1 MAQINGAP
9 THDIAGVSRESIQ
22 VTTATIERSAIGT
35 VASNEASLHLSAVRS
50 LEAGRAELTQSA
62 VGIARLQRSTLK
74 QSAAGV
80 VVANGIA
87 CDEVRTGVL
96 AAPVV
101 RGEVH
106 TWLDLRTAVAI
117 GVGIAL
123 GKAFLN
129 LAAYLARRAVR

>member
-1 MAQINGAP
+1 MPATNGAM
-9 THDIAGVSRESIQ
+9 THDIAGVSRETIQ

-35 VASNEASLHLSAVRS
+35 VDADEATVHLSAVKS
-50 LEAGRAELTQSA
+50 LGAERAELTQSA
-62 VGIARLQRSTLK
+62 VAVARLQRSTLK
-74 QSAAGV
+74 QSAAGI

-117 GVGIAL
+117 GVGLAL
-123 GKAFLN
+123 GKALLS
-129 LAAYLARRAVR
+129 LAGYLARRAFR